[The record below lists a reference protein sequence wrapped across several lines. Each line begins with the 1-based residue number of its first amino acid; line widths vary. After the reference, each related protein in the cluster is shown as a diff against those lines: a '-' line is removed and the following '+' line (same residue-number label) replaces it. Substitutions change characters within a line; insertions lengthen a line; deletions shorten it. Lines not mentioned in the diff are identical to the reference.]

1 MWGATDATTTT
12 GASVSSVYNSADN
25 NECFDLDPAGYNS
38 EYSATNIAFHP
49 STGVGSVNMSAS
61 LYMWVDITNMG
72 DQTTYAWLRIGPSG
86 SDDCEQEWQRQALVL
101 ERDESIS
108 FQFQLPR
115 QVNWDATPYA
125 VDGYPDER
133 LNEEF
138 GLLRGAPP
146 HFTSN
151 WGCNYDSSDLQNMN
165 QLMIRMGEPVT
176 NNKPSRLRFCNPRHT
191 EWDKEDLKLRK
202 SEYFY
207 ARTAESAVDTTN
219 FYPWIDQFGQR
230 LYGDWPGRVESYH
243 DYAVH
248 KRIELEWLARQPG
261 PTGWSKYGGYI
272 QGDNYGGTGHFR
284 TQKINGK
291 WWFID
296 PEGYPFFSVGITGV
310 GDAGGASNNRYEPFN
325 GAANCGDCVYRQPW
339 QERCITGARYD
350 LEQSDLNKILQ
361 HQIKPVPPKLSNR
374 CGDEEFFNYWY
385 EAICYK
391 YDHAKCNPNAPE
403 TPADR
408 DLDTDAGKQEWA
420 KYTAMNQARFKKWG
434 VNTHGCWTYGH
445 QVAEPV
451 GNEYASQI
459 PGLDGTDRV
468 PYTVFINS
476 KVAGEKLTDGFGRN
490 PNVPWRSWGLTDDN
504 DEAGLQAAIEQRI
517 DQFIADTN
525 ASLVEKVGIESIND
539 DPYCLGIFID
549 NEVKT
554 DGSTETMWRTY
565 FRAAERAVRAK
576 VPNKLY
582 LCNRWAG
589 YPTDATDKIPDNT
602 EDFLIGLSAQH
613 CDVVTYNWYHNEVNE
628 KHIPFPSI
636 SGMHYHNGV
645 DVLAGRVLPYDK
657 PTMIGEFTISTFD
670 GVNVASGPRHA
681 PTDEQ
686 RGRIAAHYWQT
697 ALNTKNIVGAHWF
710 RYTDQFLTGRG
721 DGESYQNGFLSML
734 DYPYY
739 DFIQEI
745 QKFTHSMYEA
755 DFGGPP
761 SAPPSPPDPPPGPRP
776 PPSPPSPSPPPP
788 SPSPPPHP
796 PYVGPFS
803 PPRPPPSLP
812 PSPPLQP
819 PDPYENGYYDDS
831 NGHDECMNRW
841 CDANCNTD
849 WSNGVNLLAR
859 LSRSHSSN
867 TRMWRCYHPDALTY
881 YNEDT
886 SGSET
891 YGEPGSET
899 YGQADPSKP
908 LWQYNKDDNDEVPV
922 NSEHAESFCTRNGN
936 NELRKALT
944 DCATTNSP
952 PPPLPSPPPVP
963 PVAPLPTSPP
973 PPLSPPPPCEG
984 WCADHG
990 VDWETKCA
998 TFTACKG
1005 CAECFLDPKAPPP
1018 PPSPPPPSPSPPP
1031 PTPPPP
1037 SPPPP
1042 TPPPPFPP
1050 GPTAQLISN
1059 LHDNCTTPGST
1070 FLTFKSSSDLAEATK
1085 VYLFADGCP
1094 YDDGWQWV
1102 YINRG
1107 ALRVDKKDDGVT
1119 PLEIVFTT
1127 VSSGGVTPAAIS
1139 TSQVTASV
1147 YESNEIYYLKLTVDG
1162 TEYDA
1167 CGPMQYE
1174 PSQQYDYSFTRH
1186 TAEYILN
1193 TNNDQQ
1199 CVTVLSPSTPPAA
1212 PSPSPSPPP
1221 PSPSPPPP
1229 SPSPPHLPPFPP
1241 PEGHYSGYNPYNAAV
1256 SCANWCEAHANPWT
1270 VMHCLERDDTNPN
1283 AWGIGPTPANNVDY
1297 AGPYSPYFN
1306 PTDAFGVNG
1315 CETPTGC
1322 GVWECIKADGVI
1334 QPVKCNS
1341 FLACAG
1347 CDACWCKDGDYTLSP
1362 DPDAEDSNDAESCK
1376 KKYESTS

>member
-1 MWGATDATTTT
+1 
-12 GASVSSVYNSADN
+12 
-25 NECFDLDPAGYNS
+25 
-38 EYSATNIAFHP
+38 
-49 STGVGSVNMSAS
+49 MSAS
-61 LYMWVDITNMG
+61 LYMWVDITNLG
-72 DQTTYAWLRIGPSG
+72 TKTTYVWMRVGDSG
-86 SDDCEQEWQRQALVL
+86 SDDYHKEWQRQALVL
-101 ERDESIS
+101 EPGESIP

-115 QVNWDATPYA
+115 QVDYTTNK
-125 VDGYPDER
+125 VEGYPDQA
-133 LNEEF
+133 LNDIF

-151 WGCNYDSSDLQNMN
+151 WGSNYDSGDLQNMN
-165 QLMIRMGEPVT
+165 QLIIRMGEPVT
-176 NNKPSRLRFCNPRHT
+176 NNEPSHLKFCNPRHT
-191 EWDKEDLKLRK
+191 HWLSDEIVLRETDYSPK
-202 SEYFY
+202 RI
-207 ARTAESAVDTTN
+207 ADSAVGETRIAGTN
-219 FYPWIDQFGQR
+219 TLSDFNPWIDQFGQR
-230 LYGDWPGRVESYH
+230 MYGDWPGRVESYH
-243 DYAVH
+243 DYEVY
-248 KRIELEWLARQPG
+248 KRTELEWLARQPG
-261 PTGWSKYGGYI
+261 PTGWSQYGGYI
-272 QGDNYGGTGHFR
+272 QGDNHNGTGHFR

-296 PEGYPFFSVGITGV
+296 PEGYPFFSVGIVGV
-310 GDAGGASNNRYEPFN
+310 GDAGGASKNKIGNIDRST
-325 GAANCGDCVYRQPW
+325 W
-339 QERCITGARYD
+339 QERCTSATM
-350 LEQSDLNKILQ
+350 
-361 HQIKPVPPKLSNR
+361 PPELSNR

-391 YDHAKCNPNAPE
+391 YDHAKCNPSAPE

-408 DLDTDAGKQEWA
+408 DIATEAGKQEWA

-434 VNTHGCWTYGH
+434 VNTHGCWTYNH
-445 QVAEPV
+445 QATQQV

-459 PGLDGTDRV
+459 PGLDGTERV
-468 PYTVFINS
+468 PYTVFVNS
-476 KVAGEKLTDGFGRN
+476 NVAGVKLTDGFGRD
-490 PNVPWRSWGLTDDN
+490 PNVPSQKIWNIDGDD
-504 DEAGLQAAIEQRI
+504 DEVGLQAEIEGKIEQYVK
-517 DQFIADTN
+517 DHNTWLND
-525 ASLVEKVGIESIND
+525 KIEEGLTVDS
-539 DPYCLGIFID
+539 DPYCLGVFID

-554 DGSTETMWRTY
+554 TGSTQTMWRTY
-565 FRAAERAVRAK
+565 FRAAERAIRNK
-576 VPNKLY
+576 LPNKLY

-589 YPTDATDKIPDNT
+589 YPT
-602 EDFLIGLSAQH
+602 DFLIGLSAQH
-613 CDVVTYNWYHNEVNE
+613 CDVVTYNWYRNEVNE
-628 KHIPFPSI
+628 KHLPFPSI
-636 SGMHYHNGV
+636 DGMHYHNGV

-657 PTMIGEFTISTFD
+657 PTMIGEFTIGTFD
-670 GVNVASGPRHA
+670 GVNVASGARHA

-1059 LHDNCTTPGST
+1059 LHDGCTTPGST
-1070 FLTFKSSSDLAEATK
+1070 FLTFKSSSDLAEATN

-1107 ALRVDKKDDGVT
+1107 ALTVDKKDDGVT

-1139 TSQVTASV
+1139 TSQVTASA
-1147 YESNEIYYLKLTVDG
+1147 YESIAADGNQIYYLKLTVDG

-1167 CGPMQYE
+1167 CGPLQYE

-1241 PEGHYSGYNPYNAAV
+1241 PEGHYSGYNPYNADV

-1322 GVWECIKADGVI
+1322 GVWECIKADSVI